1 MPPKAKITKEMIL
14 NAVLKITREKGFE
27 AVNARSIADS
37 LQCSTRPIFT
47 CYRSMEELKTRFLA
61 FAYEYYERYVDD
73 YGKAAQTSPYLVLP
87 LSYIKFAAEEPQLFR
102 LLFVDEMDLA
112 MTKAGD
118 FYKEADNEKRA
129 AAFSRMIG
137 IEPERARTIFLDMFF
152 YAHGIA
158 VLTAA
163 KKIALDK
170 DSAEQM
176 MMNVLT
182 AFIQREK
189 PDV

>member
-27 AVNARSIADS
+27 AVNARSVAGS

-47 CYRSMEELKTRFLA
+47 CCRSMDELKTAFLA